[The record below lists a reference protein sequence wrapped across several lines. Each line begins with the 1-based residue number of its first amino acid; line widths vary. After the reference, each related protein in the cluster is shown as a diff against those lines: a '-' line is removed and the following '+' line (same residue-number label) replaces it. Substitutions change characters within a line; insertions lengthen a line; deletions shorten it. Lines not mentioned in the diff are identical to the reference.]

1 MYQHFWSQVA
11 VVQEGAETLP
21 RCDLCRMHMT
31 AGRLIKDLWYH
42 RCNKN
47 TQMRWRRRDVAIA
60 SQCIEVIFSL
70 TGEEGAEFIKGVDIF
85 KYLGRPLDRS
95 YDNWLAFLR
104 KTIKV

>member
-1 MYQHFWSQVA
+1 ME
-11 VVQEGAETLP
+11 VVQEAAYPLTH
-21 RCDLCRMHMT
+21 CNLCGMHMPMI
-31 AGRLIKDLWYH
+31 RIIKHHRTH

-70 TGEEGAEFIKGVDIF
+70 TGEEGAEFIKGVDLF

-95 YDNWLAFLR
+95 DDNWLAFLR